1 MKAYTRAEWGWGGVR
16 ETLYPMVDCPALLQV
31 NSDCT
36 HRDEVREIYSL
47 VKCPPTLDLLNPFD
61 HNIKMKAYE
70 GLGGGE
76 GGNTLP
82 QGRLS
87 PNIDYVHRDEVG
99 EIVSS
104 ILLKG
109 FQKLTRLF
117 SFPLS

>member
-1 MKAYTRAEWGWGGVR
+1 MGVGGGVR

-70 GLGGGE
+70 GLGGGHFTP
-76 GGNTLP
+76 GWTVPLYCR
-82 QGRLS
+82 Q
-87 PNIDYVHRDEVG
+87 
-99 EIVSS
+99 
-104 ILLKG
+104 ILC
-109 FQKLTRLF
+109 
-117 SFPLS
+117 S